1 MAHIS
6 GMTGVFSLALLGLVA
21 LTSPGLGG
29 GDDIDGSGVSNPE
42 DGPPFFGEAR
52 DVSTQKVLV
61 DAIVR
66 AEFAK
71 GQVILT
77 RTDPEGRFRFG
88 AFGKSVPPDTVQIK
102 CAMKGYKLLDVSR
115 RQGSG
120 PPDTPIEIECLLEPE

>member
-1 MAHIS
+1 MTHIS
-6 GMTGVFSLALLGLVA
+6 AKIGLVSLALFGLFA
-21 LTSPGLGG
+21 LASPCIAG
-29 GDDIDGSGVSNPE
+29 GDDIDGSGVSDPE
-42 DGPPFFGEAR
+42 DGPPFFGVAR

-71 GQVILT
+71 GQVIMT
-77 RTDPEGRFRFG
+77 RTDPEGAFRFG
-88 AFGKSVPPDTVQIK
+88 AFGKTVPPETVQIK

-120 PPDTPIEIECLLEPE
+120 PPDTPIEVECLLEPE